1 MTMQTLKRS
10 TALFCLLAVTLFS
23 GCVGVSQSKAYRG
36 KMDISKIV
44 SPQSLTGMK
53 TLVVQF
59 KGTEANPD
67 YKRLSVAV
75 ERGLKLHVPA
85 ETELK
90 TVVARSE
97 LRSLASIPKK
107 IALLTI
113 EPTSYSKP
121 GMIDLGSDGLKF
133 NARLV
138 DASTKAVIGE
148 GQFLAT
154 AQEDKVRVG
163 GFKVS
168 GSNAED
174 HNIMENSAHYIVK
187 WLKGDD

>member
-1 MTMQTLKRS
+1 MRQTLKR
-10 TALFCLLAVTLFS
+10 TLALSALLTVITLT

-36 KMDISKIV
+36 KMDISKV
-44 SPQSLTGMK
+44 VAPTSLNGMK

-59 KGTEANPD
+59 KGTDANPE

-85 ETELK
+85 ETSLK

-97 LRSLASIPKK
+97 IRQLASIPKK

-121 GMIDLGSDGLKF
+121 GMIDLGNDGLKF
-133 NARLV
+133 NAKLV
-138 DASTKAVIGE
+138 DASTKSVIGE

-154 AQEDKVRVG
+154 AQEDKTRVG

-168 GSNAED
+168 GSNTED